1 MTQLR
6 VPPIT
11 LDPLQ
16 QGAAQAGDGPV
27 LIEGGHGSGKT
38 HVVLARTGILLD
50 RGVPPHDIACI
61 TGTLHGAA
69 DLRRRLS
76 EFSKT
81 KEVYARMFIGTMV
94 DLALLFLRSHG
105 IQVGQSPHPFTVR
118 SRRQAAAAFYDVA
131 REAHRTH
138 AKEALKEQKLKSG
151 ELERAWRW
159 YQMNRTRHADSPLLP
174 ELPWWLDARNNYDE
188 EKNFEGVLDVLD
200 LVPLALRVMD
210 RQEDIKRSWQT
221 LFSHFLV
228 DDSQNLSAAETD
240 LFTELISPARAVT
253 ATASPNERSGFASDP
268 GFWERLGLEM
278 DPRGQRRHHL
288 RLQHGSTALIAQAG
302 IAMAAHPS
310 MTGLTDDE
318 LITLRIPG
326 ERAILM
332 EYDGLPQ
339 DMYRQVIAMLRRIHD
354 EEGCAWR
361 DMACI
366 YPHPL
371 FSRLR
376 TMVISEQIP
385 YTVLGE
391 RVPRDADVESVI
403 AMLSLVLNPRDFQ
416 AFRRAASVDQSPSR
430 ELNAAAAA
438 DIRKTALESD
448 GDLVQAAESHLASHR
463 YDGRVYRDL
472 RYVTEVWRELNG
484 LAAQQPGAAVGLLT
498 QTAAGMLFQYQ
509 RRRLDGSPTMQM
521 QRMLQIADQWEAVLD
536 DPLRELGRLLD
547 FLNIE
552 PAIDPLGRERNF
564 PCGPDDAVV
573 FGTIDAFAGL
583 CAGMVVVLDARD
595 DVMPG
600 QVHPGDEERLHA
612 EQRRFHI
619 ACTRASTR
627 LVLCYA
633 TRSGSQR
640 ASRPTRF
647 LDHLGNDLLVRVTA
661 PLAEPW

>member
-16 QGAAQAGDGPV
+16 QMAVQAGDGPV

-38 HVVLARTGILLD
+38 HAVVARIGILLD
-50 RGVPPHDIACI
+50 RGMPPDEIACI
-61 TGTLHGAA
+61 TGTLHGTA

-81 KEVYARMFIGTMV
+81 KEVYGRMFIGTMV
-94 DLALLFLRSHG
+94 DLALLLLRSHG

-118 SRRQAAAAFYDVA
+118 SRQQAAAAFYDVA

-138 AKEALKEQKLKSG
+138 AKEVLKEQKLKSG

-159 YQMNRTRHADSPLLP
+159 YQMNRTRHADSPLLA
-174 ELPWWLDARNNYDE
+174 ELPWWLDARNSYNG
-188 EKNFEGVLDVLD
+188 EKDCEGVLDVLD

-210 RQEDIKRSWQT
+210 RQEDIQQSWQT

-228 DDSQNLSAAETD
+228 DDFQNLSAAETD
-240 LFTELISPARAVT
+240 LLMELTLPARAVT
-253 ATASPNERSGFASDP
+253 ATASPNERIGFATDP
-268 GFWERLGLEM
+268 ESWERLGLEM
-278 DPRGQRRHHL
+278 DPLRQRRHHL
-288 RLQHGSTALIAQAG
+288 RVQHGSTALLAGAG

-318 LITLRIPG
+318 LTPIRIPG
-326 ERAILM
+326 ERAVLM

-339 DMYRQVIAMLRRIHD
+339 DMCRQVIAMLRRMHD
-354 EEGCAWR
+354 REGYAWR

-371 FSRLR
+371 FHRLR
-376 TMVISEQIP
+376 TLVISEQIP

-391 RVPRDADVESVI
+391 RLPRDADVESVI
-403 AMLSLVLNPRDFQ
+403 AMLSLVLNPSDFQ

-430 ELNAAAAA
+430 DLNAAAAA
-438 DIRKTALESD
+438 GIRATALEGD
-448 GDLVQAAESHLASHR
+448 GDLVQAAESHLAGHR
-463 YDGRVYRDL
+463 YDSRVYRDL

-484 LAAQQPGAAVGLLT
+484 LATQRPGTDVGLLT
-498 QTAAGMLFQYQ
+498 QTAAGMLAQHQ
-509 RRRLDGSPTMQM
+509 KRRLEGSPTRQM
-521 QRMLQIADQWEAVLD
+521 LLLLQIAAHWEAVGD
-536 DPLRELGRLLD
+536 DPFRELGRFLD
-547 FLNIE
+547 LLNIE
-552 PAIDPLGRERNF
+552 PAIDPLGRERND
-564 PCGPDDAVV
+564 PCGPGDAVV
-573 FGTIDAFAGL
+573 FGTIQAFAGL
-583 CAGMVVVLDARD
+583 RARMVVVLDARD

-600 QVHPGDEERLHA
+600 QVHPDDGERLPA
-612 EQRRFHI
+612 EQRRFHV
-619 ACTRASTR
+619 ACTRASER
-627 LVLCYA
+627 LILCYA
-633 TRSGSQR
+633 TRSGSNR

-647 LDHLGNDLLVRVTA
+647 LDHLGNDILAKFTV
-661 PLAEPW
+661 PLTEPW

>member
-11 LDPLQ
+11 LDALQ
-16 QGAAQAGDGPV
+16 QMAVQAGDGPV
-27 LIEGGHGSGKT
+27 LVEGGHGSGKT
-38 HVVLARTGILLD
+38 HAVVARIGILLD
-50 RGVPPHDIACI
+50 RGVPPDDIACI
-61 TGTLHGAA
+61 TGTLHGTA
-69 DLRRRLS
+69 DLRRRLA

-81 KEVYARMFIGTMV
+81 QEVYDSMFIGTMV
-94 DLALLFLRSHG
+94 DLALLLLRSHG
-105 IQVGQSPHPFTVR
+105 IQVGQSPDPFTVR
-118 SRRQAAAAFYDVA
+118 NRRQAAAAFYDVA
-131 REAHRTH
+131 REAHRTRG
-138 AKEALKEQKLKSG
+138 KALKEQKLKPG
-151 ELERAWRW
+151 QLERAWRW

-174 ELPWWLDARNNYDE
+174 ALPWWADARNNYDE
-188 EKNFEGVLDVLD
+188 EKAFEGVLDVLD
-200 LVPLALRVMD
+200 LVPVALRIMD
-210 RQEDIKRSWQT
+210 RQEDIQQSWQT
-221 LFSHFLV
+221 MYTHFLV
-228 DDSQNLSAAETD
+228 DDFQNLSAAETD
-240 LFTELISPARAVT
+240 LLMALTLPARAVT
-253 ATASPNERSGFASDP
+253 ATASPNERIGFATDP
-268 GFWERLGLEM
+268 EFWVRLGLEM

-288 RLQHGSTALIAQAG
+288 RVQHGSTALLAQAG
-302 IAMAAHPS
+302 FAMAAHPS

-318 LITLRIPG
+318 LTPLRIPG
-326 ERAILM
+326 ERAVLM

-339 DMYRQVIAMLRRIHD
+339 DMYRQVIALLRRIHD
-354 EEGCAWR
+354 DEGYAWR

-371 FSRLR
+371 FHRLR

-416 AFRRAASVDQSPSR
+416 AFRRAAPVDQSPSR
-430 ELNAAAAA
+430 ELNATAAAG
-438 DIRKTALESD
+438 IRKTALESD
-448 GDLVQAAESHLASHR
+448 GDLVQAAESHLAGHR

-498 QTAAGMLFQYQ
+498 QSAAGMLFQHQ
-509 RRRLDGSPTMQM
+509 RRRLEGAPTRQM
-521 QRMLQIADQWEAVLD
+521 SNLLQIAAHWQAVVD
-536 DPLRELGRLLD
+536 DPLRELGRFLD

-552 PAIDPLGRERNF
+552 PAIDPLGRERNV

-600 QVHPGDEERLHA
+600 QVHPGDAERLHA
-612 EQRRFHI
+612 EQRRFHV

-633 TRSGSQR
+633 TRSGSKR

-647 LDHLGNDLLVRVTA
+647 LDHLGNDLLSRVAA

>member
-1 MTQLR
+1 
-6 VPPIT
+6 
-11 LDPLQ
+11 
-16 QGAAQAGDGPV
+16 
-27 LIEGGHGSGKT
+27 
-38 HVVLARTGILLD
+38 
-50 RGVPPHDIACI
+50 
-61 TGTLHGAA
+61 
-69 DLRRRLS
+69 
-76 EFSKT
+76 
-81 KEVYARMFIGTMV
+81 
-94 DLALLFLRSHG
+94 
-105 IQVGQSPHPFTVR
+105 
-118 SRRQAAAAFYDVA
+118 
-131 REAHRTH
+131 
-138 AKEALKEQKLKSG
+138 
-151 ELERAWRW
+151 
-159 YQMNRTRHADSPLLP
+159 MNRERHTDSPLP
-174 ELPWWLDARNNYDE
+174 PALPWWVDARNNYDGD
-188 EKNFEGVLDVLD
+188 KDCEGVLDVLD
-200 LVPLALRVMD
+200 LVPVALRVMD
-210 RQEDIKRSWQT
+210 RQGDIRQSWQT
-221 LFSHFLV
+221 LFSDFLV
-228 DDSQNLSAAETD
+228 DNFQNLSSAETD
-240 LFTELISPARAVT
+240 LLIELIPPTRAVT
-253 ATASPNERSGFASDP
+253 ATASPNERIGFGTDP
-268 GFWERLGLEM
+268 ESWGRLVLDMGL
-278 DPRGQRRHHL
+278 RGQRRHHL
-288 RLQHGSTALIAQAG
+288 RVQHGSTALLAQAG
-302 IAMAAHPS
+302 FAIAAHPS

-318 LITLRIPG
+318 LTPLRIPG

-354 EEGCAWR
+354 EEGFAWR

-376 TMVISEQIP
+376 TMVISKQIP

-416 AFRRAASVDQSPSR
+416 AFRRAAPVDQSPSR
-430 ELNAAAAA
+430 ELSTTAAAG
-438 DIRKTALESD
+438 IRKTALESD
-448 GDLVQAAESHLASHR
+448 GDLVQAAESHMAGHR

-484 LAAQQPGAAVGLLT
+484 LAAQQPGAVVGLLT
-498 QTAAGMLFQYQ
+498 QTAAGMLFHYQ
-509 RRRLDGSPTMQM
+509 RRKLEGAPTRQM
-521 QRMLQIADQWEAVLD
+521 SNLLQIAAHWQAVVD
-536 DPLRELGRLLD
+536 DPLQELGRFLD

-552 PAIDPLGRERNF
+552 PAIDPLGRERTV

-633 TRSGSQR
+633 TRSGSNR
-640 ASRPTRF
+640 ASRPTRL

>member
-1 MTQLR
+1 
-6 VPPIT
+6 
-11 LDPLQ
+11 
-16 QGAAQAGDGPV
+16 
-27 LIEGGHGSGKT
+27 
-38 HVVLARTGILLD
+38 
-50 RGVPPHDIACI
+50 
-61 TGTLHGAA
+61 
-69 DLRRRLS
+69 
-76 EFSKT
+76 
-81 KEVYARMFIGTMV
+81 
-94 DLALLFLRSHG
+94 
-105 IQVGQSPHPFTVR
+105 
-118 SRRQAAAAFYDVA
+118 
-131 REAHRTH
+131 
-138 AKEALKEQKLKSG
+138 
-151 ELERAWRW
+151 
-159 YQMNRTRHADSPLLP
+159 MNRARHADSPLPP
-174 ELPWWLDARNNYDE
+174 ELPWWVDARNNYDE
-188 EKNFEGVLDVLD
+188 DKNVEGILDVLD

-210 RQEDIKRSWQT
+210 RQEDIQQSWQT
-221 LFSHFLV
+221 MYTHFLV
-228 DDSQNLSAAETD
+228 DDLQNLSSAETD
-240 LFTELISPARAVT
+240 LLIELIPPTRAVT
-253 ATASPNERSGFASDP
+253 ATASPNERIGFATDP
-268 GFWERLGLEM
+268 ESWGRLVLDMGL
-278 DPRGQRRHHL
+278 RGQPRHHL
-288 RLQHGSTALIAQAG
+288 RVQHGSTALLAQAG
-302 IAMAAHPS
+302 FAMAAHPS

-318 LITLRIPG
+318 LTPLRIPG
-326 ERAILM
+326 ERAVLM

-339 DMYRQVIAMLRRIHD
+339 DMYRQVIALLRRIHD
-354 EEGCAWR
+354 EEGYAWR

-416 AFRRAASVDQSPSR
+416 AFRRAAPVDQSPSR
-430 ELNAAAAA
+430 ELNATAAAG
-438 DIRKTALESD
+438 IRKTALERD
-448 GDLVQAAESHLASHR
+448 GDLVQAAESHLAGHR

-498 QTAAGMLFQYQ
+498 QSAAGMLFQHQ
-509 RRRLDGSPTMQM
+509 RRRLEGAPTRQM
-521 QRMLQIADQWEAVLD
+521 SNLLQIAAHWQAVVD
-536 DPLRELGRLLD
+536 DPLRELGRFLD

-552 PAIDPLGRERNF
+552 PAIDPLGRERNV

-647 LDHLGNDLLVRVTA
+647 LDHLGNDLLTRVAA

>member
-11 LDPLQ
+11 LDALQ
-16 QGAAQAGDGPV
+16 QMAVQAGDGPV
-27 LIEGGHGSGKT
+27 LVEGGHGSGKT

-50 RGVPPHDIACI
+50 RGVPPDDIACI
-61 TGTLHGAA
+61 TGTLHGTV
-69 DLRRRLS
+69 DLRRRLA

-81 KEVYARMFIGTMV
+81 QEVYDSIFIGTMV
-94 DLALLFLRSHG
+94 DLALLLLRSHG
-105 IQVGQSPHPFTVR
+105 IQVGQPHPFTVR
-118 SRRQAAAAFYDVA
+118 NRRQAAAAFYDVA
-131 REAHRTH
+131 REAHRTQG
-138 AKEALKEQKLKSG
+138 KALKEQKLKPRQ
-151 ELERAWRW
+151 LERAWRW
-159 YQMNRTRHADSPLLP
+159 YQMNRARHADSPLPP
-174 ELPWWLDARNNYDE
+174 ELPWWVDARNNYDE
-188 EKNFEGVLDVLD
+188 DKNVEGILDVLD

-210 RQEDIKRSWQT
+210 RQEDIRQSWQT
-221 LFSHFLV
+221 MYTHFLV
-228 DDSQNLSAAETD
+228 DDLQNLSSAETD
-240 LFTELISPARAVT
+240 LLIELIPPTRAVT
-253 ATASPNERSGFASDP
+253 ATASPNERIGFATDP
-268 GFWERLGLEM
+268 ESWGRLVLDMGL
-278 DPRGQRRHHL
+278 RGQPRHHL
-288 RLQHGSTALIAQAG
+288 RVQHGSTALLAQAG

-310 MTGLTDDE
+310 MTGLTGDE
-318 LITLRIPG
+318 LTPLRIPG

-332 EYDGLPQ
+332 EYDGLPKN
-339 DMYRQVIAMLRRIHD
+339 MHRQVIAMLRRIHD
-354 EEGCAWR
+354 EEGLAWR

-391 RVPRDADVESVI
+391 HVPRDADVESVI
-403 AMLSLVLNPRDFQ
+403 AMLSLVLNPKDSQ
-416 AFRRAASVDQSPSR
+416 VFRRAASVDQSPSR
-430 ELNAAAAA
+430 GLNATAAAG
-438 DIRKTALESD
+438 IRKTALERD
-448 GDLVQAAESHLASHR
+448 GDLVQAAESHLAGHR
-463 YDGRVYRDL
+463 YDGRAYRDL

-484 LAAQQPGAAVGLLT
+484 LAAQRLGVGVGLLT
-498 QTAAGMLFQYQ
+498 QTAAGMLFQHQ
-509 RRRLDGSPTMQM
+509 RRRLDGAPTRQM
-521 QRMLQIADQWEAVLD
+521 SNLLQIAAHWQAVVD
-536 DPLRELGRLLD
+536 DPLRELGRFLD

-552 PAIDPLGRERNF
+552 PAIDPLGRERNV

-647 LDHLGNDLLVRVTA
+647 LDHLGNDLLSRVAA